1 MSKEIF
7 NSKLSNNLL
16 TIYSSAAKYLNVLL
30 LSFGLSFIFLSCNN
44 VQMKIDSAKAK
55 IEDAEKKGDS
65 MTQEDYDELEIT
77 MSQLQTDMENNRS
90 KYSEEQIKYI
100 GELQGRHKLIVLKKI
115 YNDLINSLKDAGYQL
130 DGVIKTILTPLFEN
144 AEKNREGLNMN
155 ELNTLEQKLNEFKK
169 QFLDSE
175 K

>member
-1 MSKEIF
+1 MNNKIF
-7 NSKLSNNLL
+7 NPDASNDLVS
-16 TIYSSAAKYLNVLL
+16 ICRSAAKNLNAVL
-30 LSFGLSFIFLSCNN
+30 LSFGLSFIFMSCDN

-55 IEDAEKKGDS
+55 IENAENKGDS
-65 MTQEDYDELEIT
+65 MTQEDYDELDIT

-115 YNDLINSLKDAGYQL
+115 YNELIKSAQDSGYQL
-130 DGVIKTILTPLFEN
+130 VGVIKMILAPLFEN
-144 AEKNREGLNMN
+144 AEKNKDDLKMN

-175 K
+175 